1 MKRMILIALLLILA
15 VPAVGKGE
23 DAGNKLIYA
32 EKGQASAM
40 QIRSLESDDAVG
52 IIGVESEPV
61 QRRWEDFAGVFT
73 RFMKKNWDEDI
84 AFSDAVW
91 SNGCW
96 LHLCD
101 FGYVTMQV
109 FTTDDSADGWI
120 REVKLIGFQKEC
132 APDVQ
137 VLTAAA
143 YWAAAQYG
151 EYGKYTMQIVFMEDH
166 SEDWFTEE
174 PFPVWI
180 ENGYQLSYGMTDM
193 DCPYGRI
200 VFTEELPVTGG
211 YAPFDPEGMEN
222 ILSDLTV
229 EDLFVKLKT
238 AAESGPLKG
247 VISAPVLPDTWT
259 NVANGRIYQIVWD
272 DCALLLY
279 TDGDGKHLCSATLS
293 CMSGDTV
300 SACMHLFPLYEA
312 VVLLETDVQSLIT
325 CLVGG
330 HGTWEDMRVLQPFCV
345 MNGVMLQ
352 CDAQEIGGNELPI
365 AYICG
370 AVEMDK
376 KAKE

>member
-1 MKRMILIALLLILA
+1 MILVVLMLILA
-15 VPAVGKGE
+15 VPAAGKGE
-23 DAGNKLIYA
+23 EAGNKLIYA
-32 EKGQASAM
+32 EEGQASAM

-109 FTTDDSADGWI
+109 FTTDDSADGLI

-151 EYGKYTMQIVFMEDH
+151 EYGKYPMQIVFMEDH
-166 SEDWFTEE
+166 SEDWFTKE
-174 PFPVWI
+174 PVPIWI
-180 ENGYQLSYGMTDM
+180 ENGYQLIYGLNDN

-200 VFTEELPVTGG
+200 AFAENLPTVGG
-211 YAPFDPEGMEN
+211 YAPFDPDGMES
-222 ILSDLTV
+222 IQQGQTV
-229 EDLFVKLKT
+229 EGLLERLPHRLCIGQGYRGKTGSVGIGNCT
-238 AAESGPLKG
+238 AAFDVS
-247 VISAPVLPDTWT
+247 LP
-259 NVANGRIYQIVWD
+259 G
-272 DCALLLY
+272 CPP
-279 TDGDGKHLCSATLS
+279 ATEEMERFLRS
-293 CMSGDTV
+293 IAGS
-300 SACMHLFPLYEA
+300 L
-312 VVLLETDVQSLIT
+312 DV
-325 CLVGG
+325 
-330 HGTWEDMRVLQPFCV
+330 
-345 MNGVMLQ
+345 
-352 CDAQEIGGNELPI
+352 
-365 AYICG
+365 
-370 AVEMDK
+370 
-376 KAKE
+376 